1 MKFKR
6 KLIGGLVLLAAIL
19 IPCFMLVSLNQMIE
33 PQISSIAKIEAN
45 NASSKVVQRA
55 IEALNLDT
63 SNLVSLIQGQENEI
77 VGLSYNTEKLNQILN
92 LGLAAATESLMAAS
106 KGKEDP
112 NTHMLYYDKGIIYS
126 IPMGYF
132 TGIALFSE
140 LGPKIE
146 VRLKV
151 MHASTGEI
159 QVTTIPYGIN
169 NTLLRIELVIIT
181 EMVVV
186 TPLLMETMP
195 MECRIPLVI
204 QMIQG
209 EVPEMMLEKIAG

>member
-1 MKFKR
+1 MKIKV
-6 KLIGGLVLLAAIL
+6 KLITAMIVVVIVLV
-19 IPCFMLVSLNQMIE
+19 PCFMIISFNQMIQ
-33 PQISSIAKIEAN
+33 PQIASIAKVEAN

-63 SNLVSLIQGQENEI
+63 SNLVSLIQGKENEI
-77 VGLSYNTEKLNQILN
+77 IGLSYNTEKLNQILN
-92 LGLAAATESLMAAS
+92 QGLEAATESLLAAT

-126 IPMGYF
+126 IPVGYF

-151 MHASTGEI
+151 MHASSGEI
-159 QVTTIPYGIN
+159 QVTTSPYGIN
-169 NTLLRIELVIIT
+169 NTLLKIELLIIT

-186 TPLLMETMP
+186 TPLLIETMP

-204 QMIQG
+204 QMIHG
-209 EVPEMMLEKIAG
+209 EVPQMMLEKIAG